1 MSSRGKGGLVMN
13 LSIIRTVVEV
23 SKSKSFQ
30 DAAFSLNYTPAV
42 VSKHVARA
50 EEELGVKL
58 FFRGNKASAV
68 SMTPECEAIIED
80 LDQICRSW
88 ERAENSLEY
97 VRNSARSNTVRIGLG
112 MRTWSDLEDEIIAD
126 FIQHSPDITV
136 ELSHGYAGDLLN
148 SMSQGRLDG
157 VFLTT
162 MGDLSEQNL
171 STLSAN
177 SSDYSFIR
185 VAENS
190 RMYMAISER
199 HELAKKDEAEFWEFR
214 DFTIAF
220 NSDKL
225 ISGKLQKLT
234 PFLELS
240 RKYGIKLNYSYLPTT
255 DASAYRIAKNTDLAI
270 PVPANNI
277 KYDGI
282 KYVRLK
288 DWEIPF
294 VTYFVFINGHNT
306 PAFARFCRSVEA
318 CAGAEK

>member
-1 MSSRGKGGLVMN
+1 MN

-23 SKSKSFQ
+23 SRSKSFQ

-80 LDQICRSW
+80 LEQICRSW

-97 VRNSARSNTVRIGLG
+97 ARNSARSSTVRIGLG
-112 MRTWSDLEDEIIAD
+112 MRMWSDHEDEIIAD
-126 FIQHSPDITV
+126 FIQHNPDITV

-162 MGDLSEQNL
+162 MGDISDQNL
-171 STLSAN
+171 LPPLSD

-185 VAENS
+185 VAESN

-220 NSDKL
+220 NSDKF

-240 RKYGIKLNYSYLPTT
+240 RKYGMKLNYSYLPTT
-255 DASAYRIAKNTDLAI
+255 DASAYRIAKTTDLAI

-282 KYVRLK
+282 KYILLK
-288 DWEIPF
+288 DWQIPF
-294 VTYFVFINGHNT
+294 VTYFVSLSGHNT
-306 PAFARFCRSVEA
+306 PAFARLCRSVA
-318 CAGAEK
+318 AWAGSEK